1 MAEDAAGT
9 VAATRSD
16 EALATAVRGGDVAA
30 YGLLYARHFHAARRL
45 TASLGITGAERDD
58 LVAEAFTRVLRI
70 LRSGGGPGEDFRP
83 YLLTTIR
90 NTLIDWRRRSR
101 GIRPVPDVPDVAPAP
116 GHEDAVCT
124 RIHAST
130 AARAFASLPERWQTV
145 LWRTEIENESPG
157 QIARALRMTPNGV
170 AALAYRAREGLRQ
183 AYLSEHI
190 PDTDR
195 GTCRTIAG
203 QLANWIRHGGTEHR
217 TRRIT
222 THLRGCGECRDL
234 EASLRHLNQELPAIL
249 GPIVVTAPAFLANCA
264 ASAAGPWLSAVKS
277 VIAGAALAATA
288 VLGTGPS
295 VPEPATP
302 PTTVLQA
309 DAGP

>member
-1 MAEDAAGT
+1 MVQDAAET
-9 VAATRSD
+9 VAPSD
-16 EALATAVRGGDVAA
+16 AALATAVRNGDMAA
-30 YGLLYARHFHAARRL
+30 YGVLYARHFHAARRL
-45 TASLGITGAERDD
+45 AASLGITGAERDD

-70 LRSGGGPGEDFRP
+70 LRAGGGPGDDFRP
-83 YLLTTIR
+83 YQLTTVR
-90 NTLIDWRRRSR
+90 NTLISWRRRSK
-101 GIRPVPDVPDVAPAP
+101 GISPVPDVPEVDPTP

-124 RIHAST
+124 RLHAST

-157 QIARALRMTPNGV
+157 EIAEALRMTPNGV

-222 THLRGCGECRDL
+222 THLRGCEHCRDL
-234 EASLRHLNQELPAIL
+234 EASLRSLNKELPAL
-249 GPIVVTAPAFLANCA
+249 LAPIVVTAPAILANY
-264 ASAAGPWLSAVKS
+264 AAGPWLSAVKS
-277 VIAGAALAATA
+277 VIAGAALVTTA
-288 VLGTGPS
+288 VLGTGPA
-295 VPEPATP
+295 VPEPAP
-302 PTTVLQA
+302 PPVCQ
-309 DAGP
+309 GPL

>member
-1 MAEDAAGT
+1 MAENAAGS
-9 VAATRSD
+9 VAGTPSD
-16 EALATAVRGGDVAA
+16 EALATAVRDGDMAA

-45 TASLGITGAERDD
+45 AASLGITGAERDD

-70 LRSGGGPGEDFRP
+70 LRAGGGPGEDFRP

-90 NTLIDWRRRSR
+90 NTLISWRRRSR
-101 GIRPVPDVPDVAPAP
+101 DMWPVPDVPDVAPTP
-116 GHEDAVCT
+116 GPEDAVCT
-124 RIHAST
+124 RMHAST
-130 AARAFASLPERWQTV
+130 AARAFASLPERWQAV
-145 LWRTEIENESPG
+145 LWRTEVENESPG
-157 QIARALRMTPNGV
+157 EIAEALRMTPNGV

-190 PDTDR
+190 PATDR

-222 THLRGCGECRDL
+222 THLHGCGECRDL

-249 GPIVVTAPAFLANCA
+249 APLILTAPAFLANCA
-264 ASAAGPWLSAVKS
+264 ASATGPWLSAVKS
-277 VIAGAALAATA
+277 MIAGAVLVATA
-288 VLGTGPS
+288 VLGTGP
-295 VPEPATP
+295 ATPGATAP
-302 PTTVLQA
+302 PTTVLEA
-309 DAGP
+309 STGP